1 MRMTDW
7 AGTGNGKS
15 EPFKSKCSTWIALLN
30 AMKYQMRNQM
40 RLFLGKIDMCTLKS
54 MVPPGSCCHSKAAPL
69 CVCCLHNSYRCVERI
84 LPIQSQMGKISL
96 EDGRNNASSLDPQST
111 QVTQKLKDDFKERQQ
126 RQKNDVRC

>member
-1 MRMTDW
+1 
-7 AGTGNGKS
+7 
-15 EPFKSKCSTWIALLN
+15 
-30 AMKYQMRNQM
+30 M

-54 MVPPGSCCHSKAAPL
+54 MVPPGSCCHSIAAPL